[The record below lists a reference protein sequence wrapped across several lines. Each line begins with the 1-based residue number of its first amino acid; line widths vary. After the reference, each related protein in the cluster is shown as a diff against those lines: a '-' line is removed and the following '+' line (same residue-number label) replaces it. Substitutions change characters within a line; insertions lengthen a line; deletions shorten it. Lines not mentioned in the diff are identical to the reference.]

1 MAALDT
7 PSEGTETS
15 LPAPVPAPEPAPPN
29 RDHPP
34 RAPLLRSEALLR
46 PRRRRPA
53 SGWRRGVWRVTGGR
67 CNPGPSRRDIAA
79 EHLHDRIRTPLLG
92 CSRVAVISLKGGVG
106 KTTTVAG
113 LGATLASIRGDR
125 VVAVE

>member
-7 PSEGTETS
+7 PSEESETS
-15 LPAPVPAPEPAPPN
+15 LPAPAPAAEPAPEPAPRN

-46 PRRRRPA
+46 PRPRRPA

-67 CNPGPSRRDIAA
+67 CNPGPSRRDLSLIHIS
-79 EHLHDRIRTPLLG
+79 EPTRRTPI
-92 CSRVAVISLKGGVG
+92 SYAVFC
-106 KTTTVAG
+106 
-113 LGATLASIRGDR
+113 
-125 VVAVE
+125 